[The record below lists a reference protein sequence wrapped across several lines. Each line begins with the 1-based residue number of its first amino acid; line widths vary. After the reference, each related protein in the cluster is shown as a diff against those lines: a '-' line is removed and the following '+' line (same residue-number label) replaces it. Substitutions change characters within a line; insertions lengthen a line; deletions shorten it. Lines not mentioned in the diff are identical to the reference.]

1 MDLIGEL
8 KTKFCYA
15 RLMILNTK
23 LANYNFFVGVECCGL
38 FYCAVFPDLLRRLSF
53 RAFSNRLRLRLGMA
67 IQSLVRKG
75 KSKLKG

>member
-8 KTKFCYA
+8 KTKFSYA

-38 FYCAVFPDLLRRLSF
+38 F
-53 RAFSNRLRLRLGMA
+53 
-67 IQSLVRKG
+67 
-75 KSKLKG
+75 